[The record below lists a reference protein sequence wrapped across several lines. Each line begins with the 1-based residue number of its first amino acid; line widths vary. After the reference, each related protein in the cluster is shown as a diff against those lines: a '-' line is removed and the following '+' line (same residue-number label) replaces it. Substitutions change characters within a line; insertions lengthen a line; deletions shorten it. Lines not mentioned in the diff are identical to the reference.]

1 MKNII
6 NFFKIVGNKYIFF
19 LFFLVLALF
28 FNSLL
33 EMFFIA
39 ILYPFV
45 SLLISEGNNIFDS
58 GDNTFLYLLNYFT
71 EGPNQIQNLLY
82 LITFVFAFKFLSN
95 VITLFLQTKFAFSL
109 LQNLSYK
116 LFSSYLSRNYI
127 DLSKENSSFLIRNL
141 TLNLNTFVNG
151 VSASINILS
160 EILITLSITV
170 LLLLID
176 LKITGTILISFII
189 ACAIFLFLT
198 KFQIN
203 KLAKQRFIFEG
214 KKIKKINEDLGG
226 LIDIK
231 LSGNISYFKQE
242 YFKLENLIKKNYI
255 NLQVLLGLPKI
266 WIEFVTISF
275 FLLFSYLLINSSNL
289 LLLNYVPLI
298 GIYALSAFKLMP
310 SFNRILINYNTLKFT
325 KKIFSNMHNELKK
338 LKFKDNKKSQSHISE
353 CNKFELKNVK
363 FYYDKKKIIV
373 NKMNYKFVKGKTY
386 GIYGASGKGKST
398 LINLILGLLRPVNGQ
413 INYNNKKNIF
423 KNLSA
428 WQESISYVPQ
438 KPFFFDNTIAANIA
452 IGFNKEKV
460 DLKKINDCLEIVN
473 LKNKIDNL
481 KKKHNSSIG
490 EIGKKFSGGELQRI
504 AIARAIYKDGKMI
517 ILDEAT
523 SALDSK
529 NENNII
535 NKIKTKFNNK
545 IVIIISHKQKLINSC
560 DYKIKL

>member
-1 MKNII
+1 MKNLI
-6 NFFKIVGNKYIFF
+6 NFFNIIGNKYIFF
-19 LFFLVLALF
+19 LFLLVLVLF

-33 EMFFIA
+33 EMLFLA

-45 SLLISEGNNIFDS
+45 SLLISEGTNIVGSD
-58 GDNTFLYLLNYFT
+58 DNKFLYLLNYFT
-71 EGPNQIQNLLY
+71 ESPNQIQNLLY
-82 LITFVFAFKFLSN
+82 LITLVFALKFLFN
-95 VITLFLQTKFAFSL
+95 MTTLFFQTKFAYSL

-151 VSASINILS
+151 ASASINLLS
-160 EILITLSITV
+160 EILTTLSITV

-176 LKITGTILISFII
+176 FKITGTILILFII
-189 ACAIFLFLT
+189 FCTIFLFLT
-198 KFQIN
+198 KFKIN

-266 WIEFVTISF
+266 WIEFLTIGL
-275 FLLFSYLLINSSNL
+275 FLLFTHLVINYSNL

-310 SFNRILINYNTLKFT
+310 SFNRILINYNMLKFS
-325 KKIFSNMHNELKK
+325 KKVFFNMYNELKK
-338 LKFKDNKKSQSHISE
+338 LKFKNNKKSQIRINE
-353 CNKFELKNVK
+353 CNKFELKNLK
-363 FYYDKKKIIV
+363 FYYDKKKIII
-373 NKMNYKFVKGKTY
+373 NKMNYKFAKGKAY
-386 GIYGASGKGKST
+386 GIYGTSGKGKST
-398 LINLILGLLRPVNGQ
+398 LISLILGLLRPVNGQ

-438 KPFFFDNTIAANIA
+438 KPFFFDNTVAANIA
-452 IGFNKEKV
+452 IGLNKEKIN
-460 DLKKINDCLEIVN
+460 LKKINDCLEIVN
-473 LKNKIDNL
+473 LKNKIDKL
-481 KKKHNSSIG
+481 KKKHNASIG

-504 AIARAIYKDGKMI
+504 AIARAIYKDGQMM

-529 NENNII
+529 NEINII
-535 NKIKTKFNNK
+535 NRIKKKFINK
-545 IVIIISHKQKLINSC
+545 IIIIISHKQKLINSC

>member
-1 MKNII
+1 MKNLI
-6 NFFKIVGNKYIFF
+6 NFFNIIGNKYIFF
-19 LFFLVLALF
+19 LFFLVLVLF

-33 EMFFIA
+33 EMLFIA

-45 SLLISEGNNIFDS
+45 SLLISEGTNIVGSD
-58 GDNTFLYLLNYFT
+58 DNKFLYLLNYFT
-71 EGPNQIQNLLY
+71 ESPNQIQNLLY
-82 LITFVFAFKFLSN
+82 LTTLVFALKFLFN
-95 VITLFLQTKFAFSL
+95 IITLFFSSKFAYSL

-151 VSASINILS
+151 VSASISLLS

-189 ACAIFLFLT
+189 FCAIFLFLT

-242 YFKLENLIKKNYI
+242 YFILENLIKKNYI

-266 WIEFVTISF
+266 WIEFLTISL
-275 FLLFSYLLINSSNL
+275 FLLFTHLLINYSNL

-325 KKIFSNMHNELKK
+325 KKVFSNMYNELKK
-338 LKFKDNKKSQSHISE
+338 LKFKNNKKSQSRINE

-363 FYYDKKKIIV
+363 FYYDKKKMII
-373 NKMNYKFVKGKTY
+373 NKMNYKFAKGKTY
-386 GIYGASGKGKST
+386 GIYGTSGKGKST

-423 KNLSA
+423 KNLSV

-452 IGFNKEKV
+452 IGLNKEKINF
-460 DLKKINDCLEIVN
+460 KKINDCLEIVN

-481 KKKHNSSIG
+481 KKKHNASIG

-504 AIARAIYKDGKMI
+504 AIARAIYKDGQMM

-529 NENNII
+529 NEKNII
-535 NKIKTKFNNK
+535 NRIKKKFNNK